1 MYECLSI
8 MENVLSVLVLL
19 YIKYFK
25 LSIMKR
31 KMIGFFLFMWYLWK
45 IYIYNDKYNIFFW
58 DI

>member
-19 YIKYFK
+19 YIKYLK